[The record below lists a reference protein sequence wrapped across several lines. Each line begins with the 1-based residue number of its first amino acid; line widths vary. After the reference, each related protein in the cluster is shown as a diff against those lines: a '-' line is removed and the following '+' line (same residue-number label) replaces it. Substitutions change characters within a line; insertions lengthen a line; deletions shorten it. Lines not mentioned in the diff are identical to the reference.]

1 MSAST
6 KQKHVFLEAINTYP
20 LPTETQSI
28 VKVFKFKSHVLWSH
42 ESIYLNIFVK
52 VKGPRGNNLH
62 EVEAPNGDVYIVTM
76 PVKFRKSVWTK
87 RGDFLIVERIDEGDK
102 VKAEIINIL
111 AKDQIR
117 YIKTQGIW

>member
-6 KQKHVFLEAINTYP
+6 KQKHVFLEALNTFD

-28 VKVFKFKSHVLWSH
+28 VKVSSLCHVSFFFSTIL
-42 ESIYLNIFVK
+42 IFVSLILK

-62 EVEAPNGDVYIVTM
+62 DVETSTGEMYIVTM

-87 RGDFLIVERIDEGDK
+87 RGSLI
-102 VKAEIINIL
+102 L
-111 AKDQIR
+111 SL
-117 YIKTQGIW
+117 